1 MSADTGAGEENTS
14 CCASCGNAEVDDIKL
29 KDCNDCKSVRYC
41 GDKCQRE
48 HRPNQVQDC
57 EKRATELRDEILFTQ
72 PESSHLGDCPICC
85 LPLSPD
91 IQKSTLMPC
100 CSNIICNGCD
110 YANLI
115 RELKGS
121 LELKCAFCRH
131 PRISDEE
138 LELNLMKRVEANDS
152 AAMCQIGGY
161 RRNEGDYVT
170 AFQHYSKAAELG
182 DAHAHYL
189 LTQMYY
195 NGEGLGI
202 AEWHKCR
209 HARAVKHFIIAAKL
223 GHDDSL
229 RSLKDCYRKG
239 LVSKEDFA
247 AALRGHQAA
256 DDATKSPEREEA
268 VLELPKLDAPMDAGI
283 CNEECQ
289 CCH

>member
-48 HRPNQVQDC
+48 HR
-57 EKRATELRDEILFTQ
+57 TEPSARF
-72 PESSHLGDCPICC
+72 
-85 LPLSPD
+85 
-91 IQKSTLMPC
+91 
-100 CSNIICNGCD
+100 NIICNGCD

-195 NGEGLGI
+195 NGEGVKKDEKKEVYHLAAIGGNPDARYDLGI

-223 GHDDSL
+223 A
-229 RSLKDCYRKG
+229 LKDCYRKG

-256 DDATKSPEREEA
+256 DDATKSPQREEA
-268 VLELPKLDAPMDAGI
+268 VLELPKLDAAMDAGI

>member
-1 MSADTGAGEENTS
+1 MLE
-14 CCASCGNAEVDDIKL
+14 
-29 KDCNDCKSVRYC
+29 R
-41 GDKCQRE
+41 KC
-48 HRPNQVQDC
+48 P
-57 EKRATELRDEILFTQ
+57 
-72 PESSHLGDCPICC
+72 
-85 LPLSPD
+85 
-91 IQKSTLMPC
+91 
-100 CSNIICNGCD
+100 
-110 YANLI
+110 
-115 RELKGS
+115 
-121 LELKCAFCRH
+121 FCRH
-131 PRISDEE
+131 PVPNSQEE
-138 LELNLMKRVEANDS
+138 ADRNYMKRVEANDPF
-152 AAMCQIGGY
+152 ALCHMGEKRCD
-161 RRNEGDYVT
+161 EGDYKGAVDY
-170 AFQHYSKAAELG
+170 FKKAVKLG
-182 DAHAHYL
+182 DADAHYNL
-189 LTQMYY
+189 SILYKD
-195 NGEGLGI
+195 GEGGVEKDEKKEVYHLERAAIGGNPDARYDLGI

>member
-1 MSADTGAGEENTS
+1 
-14 CCASCGNAEVDDIKL
+14 
-29 KDCNDCKSVRYC
+29 
-41 GDKCQRE
+41 
-48 HRPNQVQDC
+48 
-57 EKRATELRDEILFTQ
+57 
-72 PESSHLGDCPICC
+72 
-85 LPLSPD
+85 
-91 IQKSTLMPC
+91 MPC

-195 NGEGLGI
+195 NGEGVKKDEKKEVYHLERAAIGGNPDARYDLGI

-229 RSLKDCYRKG
+229 RALKDFYRKG

-256 DDATKSPEREEA
+256 DDATKSPRGRRQYWNCQNWTLQWVLAFASRNANVVIDTQNSDYTYPAVVMCRQYERSVA
-268 VLELPKLDAPMDAGI
+268 RRCLIKIIDL
-283 CNEECQ
+283 
-289 CCH
+289 